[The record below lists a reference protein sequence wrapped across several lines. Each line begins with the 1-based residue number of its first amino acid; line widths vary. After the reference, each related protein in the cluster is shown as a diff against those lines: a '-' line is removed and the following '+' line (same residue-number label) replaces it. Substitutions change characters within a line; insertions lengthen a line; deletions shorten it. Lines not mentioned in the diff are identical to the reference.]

1 MKKLIVILSV
11 IGIIIITTTI
21 NSCKTSAVIAS
32 KSGAQIW
39 GESCIRCHNPA
50 SPETFSDVEW
60 DVAGMHMQVRANLTP
75 EETQKVIE
83 FLQSAN

>member
-1 MKKLIVILSV
+1 MKKLTIILSA
-11 IGIIIITTTI
+11 ISIILVMGYST
-21 NSCKTSAVIAS
+21 SCKTSALITA

-39 GESCIRCHNPA
+39 GENCIRCHNPA

-60 DVAGMHMQVRANLTP
+60 DVATTHMQIRANLTQ
-75 EETQKVIE
+75 EEANKVAA